1 MRMVVDT
8 DTGIEGEPMADVLP
22 KIDITGYFVL
32 YFIDDVFTFSV
43 SFTFDVTVLCF
54 ATEAVVVNS
63 GSQAVAGKK
72 LCALIPRYAHHVVVR
87 VEPVWFGVILVVG
100 VGGITVVDP
109 MVSPV
114 VEKAHSS
121 RCAFVAVFYGN
132 RGHTAGDTL
141 VCVDHRVGYLTR
153 LRSVEVGD
161 IYVAA
166 DIPIGRK
173 FITQFGISPVLLES
187 HISAMS
193 VGSVVRTA
201 YQAGKSA
208 FSNAVRDFAL

>member
-1 MRMVVDT
+1 MVVDT

-32 YFIDDVFTFSV
+32 YLIDDVFTFSV

-114 VEKAHSS
+114 VEKAQ
-121 RCAFVAVFYGN
+121 G
-132 RGHTAGDTL
+132 T
-141 VCVDHRVGYLTR
+141 
-153 LRSVEVGD
+153 
-161 IYVAA
+161 
-166 DIPIGRK
+166 
-173 FITQFGISPVLLES
+173 
-187 HISAMS
+187 
-193 VGSVVRTA
+193 
-201 YQAGKSA
+201 
-208 FSNAVRDFAL
+208 